1 MVSVSLVPGQALLP
15 HLTLPLRSRVGR
27 VGAMDI
33 RAKYKNTTRNQ
44 DSQHRNEPWWRLTLT
59 RVPHARFNVFL
70 QAVHSF

>member
-33 RAKYKNTTRNQ
+33 SAKYKNTTRNR
-44 DSQHRNEPWWRLTLT
+44 DSQHQNESWWFLTLT
-59 RVPHARFNVFL
+59 RVLHAHFNVLL
-70 QAVHSF
+70 QAVYSF